1 MFKLCII
8 YIFFFIEMDN
18 DEILMRMKK
27 HYLFFLSLEGQ
38 VDDDILNECKKYMEL
53 LFLNLLR
60 NNMMTKL

>member
-1 MFKLCII
+1 MYSFL
-8 YIFFFIEMDN
+8 IEMDN

-27 HYLFFLSLEGQ
+27 HYLFFLSLEER

-60 NNMMTKL
+60 NNMMNKL

>member
-1 MFKLCII
+1 
-8 YIFFFIEMDN
+8 MDN